1 MTSDPGSGGAGGVA
15 GSRGSTPCFE
25 DFEVGDILIHSR
37 GRTVG
42 DSEHILFTLQV
53 LNTAQLHFNQA
64 LCDQDPDLQ
73 KQFKGKRPV
82 AGPYVL
88 SLLMGLA
95 TPDTTENAAAIL
107 RLREARHTAGVFAG
121 DTLFARSEVLEKR
134 DAERKSEGI
143 VTFKLTGLKQ
153 DRKTVCCEAV
163 YEALIPRRHKAR
175 GA

>member
-1 MTSDPGSGGAGGVA
+1 MSPKGPAPLTGPGNH
-15 GSRGSTPCFE
+15 FE
-25 DFEVGDILIHSR
+25 DFEVGDVLVHSR

-64 LCDQDPDLQ
+64 LCDSDPNLQ
-73 KQFKGKRPV
+73 AQFNGKRPV

-88 SLLMGLA
+88 SLLMGLS
-95 TPDTTENAAAIL
+95 TPDTTESALAVL
-107 RLREARHTAGVFAG
+107 KLREARHSAGVHAG
-121 DTLFARSEVLEKR
+121 DTLYAKTEVLEKR
-134 DAERKSEGI
+134 DADRKDRGI

-163 YEALIPRRHKAR
+163 YEALIPRRPKA
-175 GA
+175 GAT